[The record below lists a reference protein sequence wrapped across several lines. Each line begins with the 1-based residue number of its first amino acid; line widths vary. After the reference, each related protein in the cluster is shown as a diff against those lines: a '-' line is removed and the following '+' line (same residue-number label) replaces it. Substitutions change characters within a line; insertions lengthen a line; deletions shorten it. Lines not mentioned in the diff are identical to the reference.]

1 MKIFY
6 KTFTLLSGTVVY
18 TESKLHRKQAADKRY
33 IPPPSGGACR
43 GENKA
48 MKKLTKICDGNE
60 AAAYVAYAFSEV
72 AAIYP
77 ITPSSPMAEHADEW
91 SAKGKKNIFGQPVRL
106 VEMQSE
112 AGACGA
118 CHGALEAGTLATSF
132 TASQGLMLMIP
143 TLHRIAGERLPMVLH
158 VASRTVGT
166 HAFSI
171 FGDHS
176 DVMNC
181 RQTGFALLSS
191 GSVQQAADLAAVAHL
206 SAIRAHI
213 PFLHFFDGFR
223 PSHEIQKIDVMD
235 YDEYAKL
242 VDYDALAAF
251 RANALNPEDPRM
263 RSLVD
268 NPDIY
273 FQLREAN
280 NTAYDELPG
289 IVEDYMAQ
297 ISRLTGREYHLFNY
311 YGAPDA
317 ERVIVAMGSVSGCA
331 QEVVDYLTAKG
342 EKVGFLQVHLFRPF
356 SRKHLLAAL
365 PKTVRKIAVL
375 DRVKEMGSI
384 GEPLYEDVCAAFIN
398 EKTRPEIYAGRY
410 GLSSKDTTPAQL
422 KAVFDNLLLDEPKN
436 HFTIGIVDDVT
447 HLSLPVGAP
456 LLTEPEG
463 TISCKFW
470 GLGSDGTVGANK
482 NSIKIIGDTTDM
494 YCQAYFEYDTKKSFG
509 ITKSHLRF
517 GKKPISSTYYV
528 SNADFIACHNQTYLT
543 KYDIIHELKP
553 HGSFLLNCEWVES
566 ELEQHVPGEIL
577 KYIADNDIH
586 FYIID
591 ANRQSQAIGL
601 GNRSNMVLQAAFFKL
616 ANIIPV
622 EDAVA
627 HMKAAVKKTYGLK
640 GEKIVNMNLQAVDAG
655 INALVEVKVKP
666 EWTNLTGKAL
676 QPADAN
682 LPDVIR
688 NILVPI
694 NAQKGDDLPV
704 SAFRG
709 MEDGTMPLGT
719 SQYEKRGIATHLP
732 VWDAAECL
740 QCNMCSFVCPHAVI
754 RPFLLSEDEVKA
766 APAGMTFADAKGANL
781 KDYKYTMGV
790 STLDCTS
797 CGSCVSSCP
806 KSGKA
811 LKMVPAHEVHQV
823 PAQWTYLT
831 RLPEKA
837 ESGDK
842 FTLKG
847 SQFRQPLLEFNG
859 ACAGCGETPYAK
871 LLTQLFGDK
880 MYLAN
885 ATGCTQAWG
894 AAMPCVPYCKNA
906 QGKGVAW
913 SNSLFEN
920 NAEFSYG
927 MCLAVRQLRDAATNY
942 VRELDALTKDETV
955 KAAIAGYFAVYDDLD
970 ASTPATEKLV
980 AALESAKLTAE
991 EQTIAQEIL
1000 KRKKDLAKKTMW
1012 MYGGDGWAYDIGYGG
1027 LDHVFAM
1034 GEDVNVLLVDTE
1046 VYSNTGGQSSKATPV
1061 GAVAQFQASGKKT
1074 KKKDLGM
1081 LLMNYDN
1088 VYVAQCAMGANPGQ
1102 LIKALKEAEAHKG
1115 PSIVICYAPCI
1126 NHGIKRG
1133 MSGVQQEMKDAVAS
1147 GYWNLYRYSPE
1158 TKTFTLDSKEPT
1170 MPLYDFMKGE
1180 VRYASLELSFPD
1192 NAKVLFAEAEEAAQ
1206 EKYESYRRK
1215 AEK

>member
-1 MKIFY
+1 MSKI
-6 KTFTLLSGTVVY
+6 
-18 TESKLHRKQAADKRY
+18 
-33 IPPPSGGACR
+33 
-43 GENKA
+43 
-48 MKKLTKICDGNE
+48 MKICDGNE

-77 ITPSSPMAEHADEW
+77 ITPSSPMAEHTDEW
-91 SAKGKKNIFGQPVRL
+91 SAKGKKNIFNQPVRL

-118 CHGALEAGTLATSF
+118 CHGALEAGALATSF

-143 TLHRIAGERLPMVLH
+143 TMHRISGERLPGVLH

-181 RQTGFALLSS
+181 RQTGFAILNS
-191 GSVQQAADLAAVAHL
+191 GSVQEIMDLAGVAHL
-206 SAIRAHI
+206 SAIKSRI

-223 PSHEIQKIDVMD
+223 TSHEIQKVEAL
-235 YDEYAKL
+235 EYSDFAKM
-242 VDYDALAAF
+242 VDYDALARF

-280 NTAYDELPG
+280 NSDYDKLPD
-289 IVEDYMAQ
+289 IVEEYMGE
-297 ISRLTGREYHLFNY
+297 ISKLTGREYHLFDY

-317 ERVIVAMGSVSGCA
+317 DRVIVAMGSVTGCV
-331 QEVVDYLTAKG
+331 QETVKYLNDRG

-356 SRKHLLAAL
+356 SAKHLLSAM
-365 PKTVRKIAVL
+365 PKTVKKVAVL
-375 DRVKEMGSI
+375 DRVKEIGSI
-384 GEPLYEDVCAAFIN
+384 GEPLYEDICAAYIN
-398 EKTRPEIYAGRY
+398 DKDRPEIYAGRY
-410 GLSSKDTTPAQL
+410 GLSSKDTTPAQI
-422 KAVFDNLLLDEPKN
+422 KAVYDNLLLSEPKN

-447 HLSLPVGAP
+447 HLSLPVGPA
-456 LLTEPEG
+456 LGCEPEG

-528 SNADFIACHNQTYLT
+528 SNADFVACHNQTYLT
-543 KYDIIHELKP
+543 KYDIISELKP
-553 HGSFLLNCEWVES
+553 HGSFLLNCEWSED
-566 ELEQHVPGEIL
+566 ELEQKIPGDIL
-577 KYIADNDIH
+577 KYIAENDIK

-591 ANRQSQAIGL
+591 ANKESQALGL

-616 ANIIPV
+616 AKVIPV
-622 EDAVA
+622 EDAVE

-655 INALVEVKVKP
+655 INAVKEVTVK
-666 EWTNLTGKAL
+666 ESWKTLSGAAI
-676 QPADAN
+676 QPAPEN
-682 LPDVIR
+682 VPDIIK

-694 NAQKGDDLPV
+694 NAQKGDLLPV
-704 SAFRG
+704 SAFKG

-732 VWDAAECL
+732 VWNQDECI

-754 RPFLLSEDEVKA
+754 RPYLLDEKEA
-766 APAGMTFADAKGANL
+766 ANAPAGMILVDAKGPKMEGL
-781 KDYKYTMGV
+781 KYTMGV

-811 LKMVPAHEVHQV
+811 LKMVPTHEVSLDQTNW
-823 PAQWTYLT
+823 QYLQT
-831 RLPEKA
+831 LPEKNDRI
-837 ESGDK
+837 DK

-847 SQFRQPLLEFNG
+847 SQLRQPLVEFNG
-859 ACAGCGETPYAK
+859 ACAGCGETPYIK
-871 LLTQLFGDK
+871 LLTQLYGDK

-894 AAMPCVPYCKNA
+894 AAMPCVPYCKNKD
-906 QGKGVAW
+906 GKGVAW

-927 MCLAVRQLRDAATNY
+927 MCLAVKQLRAAVTEYVKQLDSMTGDAA
-942 VRELDALTKDETV
+942 V
-955 KAAIAGYFAVYDDLD
+955 KAAIAKWFETYDDLD
-970 ASTPATEKLV
+970 ASSAATDELLTV
-980 AALESAKLTAE
+980 LENTKFSAE
-991 EQTIAQEIL
+991 EQAVVAEIL
-1000 KRKKDLAKKTMW
+1000 KRRKDMSKKTMW

-1074 KKKDLGM
+1074 RKKDLGM
-1081 LLMNYDN
+1081 LLMTYDN
-1088 VYVAQCAMGANPGQ
+1088 VYVAQCSMGANPNQ
-1102 LIKALKEAEAHKG
+1102 LIKAIKEAEAHKG

-1126 NHGIKRG
+1126 NHGIKKG
-1133 MSGVQQEMKDAVAS
+1133 MNNVQQEMKDAVNS
-1147 GYWNLYRYSPE
+1147 GYWNLYRYDPS
-1158 TKTFTLDSKEPT
+1158 TKKFTLDSKEPS
-1170 MPLYDFMKGE
+1170 MSLYDFMKGE
-1180 VRYASLELSFPD
+1180 VRYASLELSFPE
-1192 NAKVLFAEAEEAAQ
+1192 NAKVLFADAEEAAK
-1206 EKYESYRRK
+1206 EKYEYYKRK
-1215 AEK
+1215 SEN